1 MNASSTIC
9 ISVCMGVMEGS
20 EIMPYAR
27 AEIKDNRLSLLGLQ
41 DILPYLMSRS
51 LAGLL
56 RGSGLCWKLRG
67 SDENNLRCMLAI
79 PLR

>member
-1 MNASSTIC
+1 MTYLIWVNEALFI
-9 ISVCMGVMEGS
+9 GS
-20 EIMPYAR
+20 KIVPYTR
-27 AEIKDNRLSLLGLQ
+27 AGIKDNHLSLLGPQ
-41 DILPYLMSRS
+41 DILPYLMSQS

-56 RGSGLCWKLRG
+56 RGSGLYWKLRG